1 MSKYENPVRGVVHCP
16 VCVSLSTVHQVG
28 EGKLIAEGEP
38 PKNGRNLGLKYYR
51 CPKCGNSSMS
61 KSVDE
66 YVDKHMATDESA
78 LLEREASALPVLVEA
93 LDVTELTVS
102 DSIETVEPLRV
113 EESST
118 DRVESIIETE
128 TPTDKP
134 LVEIRPF
141 VTVKRVL
148 MVLGVVLACLWAVR
162 LLLPKPQPEESTD
175 ATTG

>member
-1 MSKYENPVRGVVHCP
+1 MSKYENPVRGVVRCP

-28 EGKLIAEGEP
+28 EGKLMAEGEP

-61 KSVDE
+61 KSVNE

-78 LLEREASALPVLVEA
+78 LLEREVSALPVSVEA
-93 LDVTELTVS
+93 LEVTEPTVN
-102 DSIETVEPLRV
+102 DSVETVESLLV

-118 DRVESIIETE
+118 DKVESVIETE
-128 TPTDKP
+128 LSTDTPPVK
-134 LVEIRPF
+134 IQPF
-141 VTVKRVL
+141 FTVKRVL
-148 MVLGVVLACLWAVR
+148 MVLGVLLACLWAVR